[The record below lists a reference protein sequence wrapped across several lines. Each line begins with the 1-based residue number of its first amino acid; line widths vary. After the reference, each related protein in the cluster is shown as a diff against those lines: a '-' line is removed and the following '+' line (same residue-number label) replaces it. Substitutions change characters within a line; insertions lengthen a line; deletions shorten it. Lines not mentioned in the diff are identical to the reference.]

1 MTRAH
6 RAIGLSRQFSHLT
19 THAAKAPDASSTSS
33 TSTLPPTSVS
43 GTPLTGPTHHEAYIP
58 STFET
63 LPNFDATSKTISTS
77 AGALPASPIMDPE
90 WRMTQGFFRA
100 SKPRRRPPVGR
111 FRKLFSRSPYARM
124 LASPLRVDPLTDA
137 FLPREFLASFEV
149 VRHPETSSPWWA
161 PLIEDV
167 PPLVKADVGE
177 KEKIEGEGEREDG
190 MEMGT
195 EEDIHEEAEAMAT
208 VAAEPTAQSFSLDAP
223 LPDSVEA
230 SSSNPAYIAT
240 PRLARASQQPSPDT
254 STNATAPQIKTP
266 SNLRAYT
273 ILSSRILSTLDTRLG
288 GSPKG
293 FPFLAARRSNH
304 MAWIQRSPPVW
315 HHDMAGVM
323 LAMLRA
329 RALDDFALLAD
340 PASLGKK
347 YPKTAAAATQTDA
360 GSFAE
365 KAGPT
370 SPLLCAAYGTEWL
383 SPLVRVASWAE
394 LLTAVPDKTLR
405 GAVLW
410 LPASADA
417 VVPAD
422 VAPDGRTYAFAGVQY
437 NAHVPIHNLT
447 RLLGEEGVLK
457 VRGMFPEMRDAELV
471 LLVRPASIHLRT
483 RLWQLEGYLSETGPT
498 AKERLAE

>member
-6 RAIGLSRQFSHLT
+6 RAIGLSRHFSYLS
-19 THAAKAPDASSTSS
+19 THAAKAPDASSTS
-33 TSTLPPTSVS
+33 TLPPTSVP

-149 VRHPETSSPWWA
+149 VCHPETSSPWWA
-161 PLIEDV
+161 PLIEDA
-167 PPLVKADVGE
+167 PPPVRADVGE
-177 KEKIEGEGEREDG
+177 KGKIEGEGEREDIMG
-190 MEMGT
+190 MEP

-208 VAAEPTAQSFSLDAP
+208 TVAAESTAQSFSLDVP
-223 LPDSVEA
+223 LPDPVEA
-230 SSSNPAYIAT
+230 SSSDPAYIAT
-240 PRLARASQQPSPDT
+240 PRLAGASQQPPPVT
-254 STNATAPQIKTP
+254 STNATAPQIKTL

-293 FPFLAARRSNH
+293 FPFLATRRSNH
-304 MAWIQRSPPVW
+304 MPWIQRSPPVW
-315 HHDMAGVM
+315 HHNMTGVM

-347 YPKTAAAATQTDA
+347 YPKTAAAATQTDT
-360 GSFAE
+360 GSLAE
-365 KAGPT
+365 KDDPA
-370 SPLLCAAYGTEWL
+370 SPLLCPAYGTEWL
-383 SPLVRVASWAE
+383 SPLVRVESWAE

-422 VAPDGRTYAFAGVQY
+422 VAPDRQTYTFAGVQY

-471 LLVRPASIHLRT
+471 LLVRPSSIHLRT

-498 AKERLAE
+498 PKEQLAE